1 MKINFQPW
9 HKEVISLW
17 EKLVNENRILQVTLF
32 AYQTNGLL
40 TFISIDKKTGEVDRY
55 ILDEKFFGIFA
66 SESQKERST
75 ESVTRILEDVI
86 YFISKKI
93 IFDIEN
99 DIKVEMVSNIF
110 QLIYYPLTK
119 GAYIVPNERKF
130 VNLKKYKPE
139 IISEIKNIIS
149 IFEKNLITA

>member
-1 MKINFQPW
+1 MKINFLPW

-17 EKLVNENRILQVTLF
+17 EKLVNENGVLQATLF
-32 AYQTNGLL
+32 AYQTNGLVA
-40 TFISIDKKTGEVDRY
+40 FISINKKTGEVDPY

-66 SESQKERST
+66 SESQKERSA

-93 IFDIEN
+93 IFNIEN
-99 DIKVEMVSNIF
+99 DTKVEMVSNIF
-110 QLIYYPLTK
+110 QIIYYPLTK
-119 GAYIVPNERKF
+119 GVYIVPNERKF
-130 VNLKKYKPE
+130 VNFKKYTPE
-139 IISEIKNIIS
+139 IISEIQNIIS